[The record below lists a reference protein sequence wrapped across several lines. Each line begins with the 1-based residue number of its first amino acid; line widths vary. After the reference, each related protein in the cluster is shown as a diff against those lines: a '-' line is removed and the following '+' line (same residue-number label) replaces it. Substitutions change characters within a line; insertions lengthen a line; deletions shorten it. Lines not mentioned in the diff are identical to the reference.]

1 MAQTEY
7 KLRKQL
13 EVSQLKPDEIEEIL
27 ASGNAED
34 VSGAYQQIKE
44 LIKCLEKSEDAT
56 ANDLME
62 MDEDMEYV
70 KKSTMDHNE
79 DMELEKQLEV
89 GDYY

>member
-1 MAQTEY
+1 M
-7 KLRKQL
+7 
-13 EVSQLKPDEIEEIL
+13 
-27 ASGNAED
+27 
-34 VSGAYQQIKE
+34 
-44 LIKCLEKSEDAT
+44 EKSEDAT